1 MQINRWRAGLLVIWL
16 TIFSMI
22 GPGAARA
29 DANPNAIAQLPE
41 IVKGMSLEE
50 KVGQMFMPDF
60 RQWDGKNVTE
70 INEEIVQ
77 AIQQHHLGGVILFR
91 ENLVDTAQTVR
102 LVDQLQRAAG
112 SIPLLIS
119 TDQEGGVVNRLQS
132 GTVMPGNMALGA
144 TRSTVAG
151 RRVGQAIGAELH
163 ALGININFAPVVDV
177 NVNPDNPVIGV
188 RSFGSDPQLVSELGV
203 SYIQGLHDAG
213 VAATAK
219 HFPGHGDTAVD
230 SHLGLPSVPYDR
242 SRLDAVEL
250 KPFRAAIN
258 GGVDLIMTAHVT
270 FPAIDSS
277 TVISRLDHTP
287 IYVPATL
294 SARVLTGLIRN
305 TLGFEGVVV
314 TDCLQMKAITD
325 HFGPED
331 AVIRAVQ
338 AGTDIILMPSDLDR
352 AYQAVLA
359 AVKNGDIPAATID
372 QAVARILA
380 LKLKLGVVEINNGR
394 LQPGNDVSRSLED
407 KINTALAIVGCPQ
420 HQSLEQEVA
429 GQAVTLLKNEGNIL
443 PFRLSNGNK
452 VVLLAP
458 WPDRLELMT
467 QSLMQIVSN
476 KSLQVDV
483 KGFDY
488 TDLVALNDEQK
499 KAIAG
504 ADYVVLGSSSY
515 DVHSR
520 TPGKN
525 WTPDYVVNAVN
536 YCREHHKAVAVV
548 AIRNPYDIMY
558 VPDVPAYICIYG
570 RAEGPD
576 IPAGIMAIFGEL
588 NPIGKLP
595 VAIPNTEG
603 GTLYPFGYG
612 LSYGLG
618 ADENP
623 AGSPRVLL
631 NDRPLSLNPAPF
643 LENGRC
649 MAPLRLVVEAMGGQV
664 SWDQER
670 QEATVS
676 WPGKITI
683 IKAGSATALVNNQH
697 IPVDVEARLQAGRM
711 LVPLR
716 FLAQIGGAE
725 VRWDSATSTAFLGL
739 PTEATNSGQ

>member
-1 MQINRWRAGLLVIWL
+1 MQINRWMAGALVVLL
-16 TIFSMI
+16 TIFSLI
-22 GPGAARA
+22 WRGGGRA
-29 DANPNAIAQLPE
+29 DANPDAAAQLPA

-60 RQWDGKNVTE
+60 RQWDGEDVTE

-91 ENLVDTAQTVR
+91 ENLVETGQIVR

-112 SIPLLIS
+112 KIPLLIS

-144 TRSTVAG
+144 TRSTEDS

-163 ALGININFAPVVDV
+163 ALGINVNFAPVVDV

-188 RSFGSDPQLVSELGV
+188 RSFGADPQLVSELGV

-230 SHLGLPSVPYDR
+230 SHLGLPSVPHDL
-242 SRLDAVEL
+242 SRLNAVEL
-250 KPFRAAIN
+250 KPFQAAIN

-277 TVISRLDHTP
+277 MVISRLDNTP

-294 SARVLTGLIRN
+294 SSRVLTGLIRN
-305 TLGFEGVVV
+305 TMGFEGVVI
-314 TDCLQMKAITD
+314 TDSLQMKAITD

-338 AGTDIILMPSDLDR
+338 AGTDIILMPSDLSR
-352 AYQAVLA
+352 AYQAVLS
-359 AVKNGDIPAATID
+359 AVKNGVIPEATID
-372 QAVARILA
+372 QSVTRILA
-380 LKLKLGVVEINNGR
+380 LKLKLGVLEVNNGR
-394 LQPGNDVSRSLED
+394 LQPGDEVSRPLEG
-407 KINTALAIVGCPQ
+407 KINNALNVVGCLQ
-420 HQSLEQEVA
+420 HRSLEQEVA
-429 GQAVTLLKNEGNIL
+429 GQAVTLLKNEDNIL
-443 PFRLSNGNK
+443 PFKLSNGKK

-458 WPDRLELMT
+458 WQDRLELMM
-467 QSLMQIVSN
+467 QSLMQIISD

-483 KGFDY
+483 KGFSY
-488 TDLVALNDEQK
+488 TDLAALNDEHK
-499 KAIAG
+499 TAIDG
-504 ADYVVLGSSSY
+504 ADFVLLGSSSY
-515 DVHSR
+515 DVDSR

-525 WTPDYVVNAVN
+525 WTPDYVKNAVD
-536 YCREHHKAVAVV
+536 YCREQRKAIAVV

-558 VPDVPAYICIYG
+558 IPDVPAYICIYG

-576 IPAGIMAIFGEL
+576 IPAGIMAVFGEL
-588 NPIGKLP
+588 NPGGKLP
-595 VAIPNTEG
+595 VSIPNIEG
-603 GTLYPFGYG
+603 GILYPLGYG
-612 LSYGLG
+612 LSYGSK
-618 ADENP
+618 ANEYP

-631 NDRPLSLNPAPF
+631 NAQHLSLAPAPF

-649 MAPLRLVVEAMGGQV
+649 IVPLRQVVEATGGQV

-676 WPGKITI
+676 WPGIVAV
-683 IKAGSATALVNNQH
+683 IKAGSSTVLVNNQH
-697 IPVDVEARLQAGRM
+697 IPMDVEARIQADRM

-716 FLAQIGGAE
+716 FIAQIGMAE
-725 VRWDSATSTAFLGL
+725 LWWDSATSTVFMQL
-739 PTEATNSGQ
+739 PPGRQVSG

>member
-1 MQINRWRAGLLVIWL
+1 M
-16 TIFSMI
+16 
-22 GPGAARA
+22 
-29 DANPNAIAQLPE
+29 DANPDAAAQLPA

-60 RQWDGKNVTE
+60 RQWNGEDVTE

-91 ENLVDTAQTVR
+91 ENLVETGQIVR
-102 LVDQLQRAAG
+102 LVDQLQRASG
-112 SIPLLIS
+112 TIPLLIS

-144 TRSTVAG
+144 TRSTEAC

-163 ALGININFAPVVDV
+163 ALGINVNFAPVVDV

-188 RSFGSDPQLVSELGV
+188 RSFGADPQLVSELGV

-230 SHLGLPSVPYDR
+230 SHLGLPSVPHDL
-242 SRLDAVEL
+242 SRLNAVEL
-250 KPFRAAIN
+250 KPFQAAIN

-277 TVISRLDHTP
+277 MVISRLDNTP

-294 SARVLTGLIRN
+294 SNRVLTGLIRN
-305 TLGFEGVVV
+305 TMGFEGVVI

-338 AGTDIILMPSDLDR
+338 AGTDIILMPSDLSR
-352 AYQAVLA
+352 AYQAVLS
-359 AVKNGDIPAATID
+359 AVKSGIIPEATIN
-372 QAVARILA
+372 QSVTRILA
-380 LKLKLGVVEINNGR
+380 LKLKLGVLEINNGR
-394 LQPGNDVSRSLED
+394 LQPGDEVSRPLEE
-407 KINTALAIVGCPQ
+407 KINNALNVVGCLQ
-420 HQSLEQEVA
+420 HRTLEQEVA
-429 GQAVTLLKNEGNIL
+429 GQAVTLLKNEDNIL
-443 PFRLSNGNK
+443 PFKLSNGKK

-458 WPDRLELMT
+458 WQDRLELMM
-467 QSLMQIVSN
+467 QSLMQIISE

-483 KGFDY
+483 KGFAY
-488 TDLVALNDEQK
+488 TDLAALNDEQK
-499 KAIAG
+499 TAIDG

-515 DVHSR
+515 DVDSR

-525 WTPDYVVNAVN
+525 WTPDYVKNAVD
-536 YCREHHKAVAVV
+536 YCREQRKAIAVV

-558 VPDVPAYICIYG
+558 IPDVPAYICIYG

-576 IPAGIMAIFGEL
+576 IPAGIMAVFGEL
-588 NPIGKLP
+588 NPGGKLP
-595 VAIPNTEG
+595 VSIPNTEG
-603 GTLYPFGYG
+603 GILYPLGYG
-612 LSYGLG
+612 LSYGLK
-618 ADENP
+618 ANEYP

-631 NDRPLSLNPAPF
+631 NAQNLSLDPAPF

-649 MAPLRLVVEAMGGQV
+649 VVPLRQVVEAMGGQV

-676 WPGKITI
+676 WPGII
-683 IKAGSATALVNNQH
+683 AVIKAGSSTALVNNQH
-697 IPVDVEARLQAGRM
+697 IPMDVEARFQADRM

-716 FLAQIGGAE
+716 FIAQIGMAE
-725 VRWDSATSTAFLGL
+725 LWWDSATYTVFLQL
-739 PTEATNSGQ
+739 PPGR